1 MGTWCWM
8 LGFLLALGAGV
19 RGYQGA
25 DTKGSLSPRYW
36 VLVVRV
42 LWILGAS
49 TEDYQCTALDAAPNA
64 EVWH

>member
-1 MGTWCWM
+1 M
-8 LGFLLALGAGV
+8 ALDAGV
-19 RGYQGA
+19 GGYQGA

-49 TEDYQCTALDAAPNA
+49 TEDYQCTMLDAALNA
-64 EVWH
+64 RG